1 MKFKECPAFK
11 VAPDGGDSS
20 GEFEAI
26 VSVFGNIDR
35 VGDVV
40 FPGAFADSLA
50 EWKASGDPIP
60 VLWSHR
66 MDDPRYSIGAVLE
79 AEELEPGD
87 KRIPEWADPHVKDN
101 GGLWVRA
108 KLHDDGEIALAARK
122 LLQARLVKQ
131 FSFAYDIVD
140 ADWVTV
146 DGRDAYGLKR
156 LDLFE
161 VSPTQVGA
169 NDLTELVGAK
179 AAASLVGSRSN
190 DFAELV
196 RVAGAL
202 SEQLKAAVNAIG
214 GHRPQRIDGDTT
226 EGEPVKDEEPAAVK
240 SEEPSRA
247 AGSVRV
253 RCEIERLR
261 SGLD

>member
-11 VAPDGGDSS
+11 VAPDGGDNS

-50 EWKASGDPIP
+50 TWKSSGDPIP

-87 KRIPEWADPHVKDN
+87 KRIPEWASQHVKDN

-108 KLHDDGEIALAARK
+108 QLHSDGEIALAARK

-140 ADWVTV
+140 AEWVTV

-156 LDLFE
+156 LDIFE

-179 AAASLVGSRSN
+179 AAASLVASRSGP
-190 DFAELV
+190 DLAELV
-196 RVAGAL
+196 RVAG
-202 SEQLKAAVNAIG
+202 SISDQLKAAVDAI
-214 GHRPQRIDGDTT
+214 GHRPLRSDDTT
-226 EGEPVKDEEPAAVK
+226 EGEPVKAEEPAGVK
-240 SEEPSRA
+240 AEEPSRA
-247 AGSVRV
+247 AGSVRL

-261 SGLD
+261 SDLD